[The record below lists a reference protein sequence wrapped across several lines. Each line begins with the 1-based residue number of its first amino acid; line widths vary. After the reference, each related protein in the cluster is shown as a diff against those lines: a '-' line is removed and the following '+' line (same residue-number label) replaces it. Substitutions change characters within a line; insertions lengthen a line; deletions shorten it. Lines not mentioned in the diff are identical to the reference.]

1 MSSIADKVRIAQDKD
16 GMLRR
21 ALERIIQLYT
31 DRSHFVYELLQNAE
45 DAEAKS
51 IKFVQY
57 SDRLEVMHDGRPF
70 TEENLKGLCDIG
82 KSDKVDNLNQIG
94 EFGVGFKSVFGICDT
109 VKLYSE
115 PANFREKDIGSAY
128 PFAVEIIDFTSPE
141 TIPPVKLG
149 RAFTTK
155 FIFPYTVGRT
165 FSGFKTVAELNSV
178 LSSKLQ
184 NLGITTLLFMKNLET
199 IEYQINLNGNTIE
212 GQYLLEKQ
220 AINNHC
226 SLVSALGHS
235 DAQRT
240 KKAEDE
246 EISYL
251 MFSRSVD
258 ATSKRTV
265 DIAFPVIVKEDGSY
279 ECQKP
284 KSPFISV
291 YFPTETESK
300 LGFIVQGPYRTT
312 PNRSSIPADE
322 EDNIRLAR
330 ETAKLLTDSLIEMR
344 NAGTL
349 NMSFV
354 KALPLSARVFDS
366 YGLFAPL
373 YETVKALFIKESIIP
388 TKNGKYISARCAKIA
403 RQERLATLFS
413 DELLTQLIWDGNLYR
428 WLPTFLTETNKEYEA
443 VYKYLT
449 SDLKIGVIR
458 PEDLRVFFAQSPA
471 FLPKQSD
478 DWLIE
483 LYSVLE
489 HVGAAFVKT
498 RSDAT
503 MLTADIVKTS
513 TGKFVAPYRKTENKQ
528 YIPNVFVPTD
538 KVYSDDINF
547 VDPKI
552 YQRCR
557 SFFDDILQL
566 QKPNEYEF
574 FIKDIKKR
582 YEENYSFDSDRH
594 ADDIRKL
601 YKYLKYDD
609 YRDEVSGVIKD
620 LLVLKCTDGK
630 MHNCYM
636 HRVFLPVTPTGIN
649 IEGYFANI
657 SKNVFYVDVDYY
669 TTHEVSLDV
678 LRAMGVR
685 SSILYGENITQGQY
699 YTGNAGKQPEWWTS
713 DTFRWKLTIDSLK
726 DAVKYISTHPRA
738 KDSIIKSK
746 TIFSIITENEY
757 RLRGLL
763 RIGGSIPNRENE
775 PCEMI
780 HTLRGFHGWDGK
792 WMFTES
798 MELVAPKTVSKHDI
812 STSIYGKVK
821 ADSIVYEMLG
831 FRKTEADEVDDIKKT
846 MTSTQLDAL
855 FENELR
861 HRFGLSAADL
871 TEHFGSGTSKFPGSS
886 SDYDDEN
893 NYEFP
898 VVRVKNWETLKKHA
912 AEMLCFADPV
922 KYEYKVRSF
931 RVSNKA
937 KEARAYLLNMYRY
950 DGVYKYACQMCHDS
964 CSNIEASEIFN
975 NPETELDPMH
985 LCLCPNC
992 ATLYRQ
998 LRGNAAIMG
1007 VLKQDILRLSEGDI
1021 TSDDYVTLDVDGQEL
1036 WFTQIHIA
1044 EIQALLRL
1052 SEDVQ
1057 SGKKEDIPVEET
1069 GDDDDKGGL
1078 SVYSSYVGKRI
1089 KRKDGFL
1096 AEVVSVDDQY
1106 LTAKV
1111 ITPSNRGG
1119 PKAGEETKIQLSFV
1133 ISNAGVYEIL

>member
-57 SDRLEVMHDGRPF
+57 PDRLEVMHDGRPF

-115 PANFREKDIGSAY
+115 PANFREKDVGSAY

-141 TIPPVKLG
+141 TIPAVKLS

-155 FIFPYTVGRT
+155 FIFPYTVGRS

-235 DAQRT
+235 DAQKT

-322 EDNIRLAR
+322 DDNIRLAS
-330 ETAKLLTDSLIEMR
+330 ETAKLLADSLIEMR

-354 KALPLSARVFDS
+354 KALPLSTRVFDS

-373 YETVKALFIKESIIP
+373 YDTVKALFIKEPIIP
-388 TKNGKYISARCAKIA
+388 TKSGKYISARFAKIA
-403 RQERLATLFS
+403 RQERLANLFT

-449 SDLKIGVIR
+449 GDLKIGVIR

-503 MLTADIVKTS
+503 MLTAEIVKTS
-513 TGKFVAPYRKTENKQ
+513 SGKFVAPYRKTENKQ
-528 YIPNVFVPTD
+528 YIPNVFIPTD

-582 YEENYSFDSDRH
+582 YEENYSFDAERH

-609 YRDEVSGVIKD
+609 YKDEISGVIKD

-630 MHNCYM
+630 MHNCYV
-636 HRVFLPVTPTGIN
+636 HRVFLPVTPSGIN

-657 SKNVFYVDVDYY
+657 AKNVFYVDMDYY
-669 TTHEVSLDV
+669 NTHNVSTEILH
-678 LRAMGVR
+678 AMGVR
-685 SSILYGENITQGQY
+685 SSILYGENITVGQY
-699 YTGNAGKQPEWWTS
+699 YTGNAGKQPDWWTS
-713 DTFRWKLTIDSLK
+713 GDFRWKLTIDSLK
-726 DAVKYISTHPRA
+726 DAVKYISAHPRA

-746 TIFSIITENEY
+746 TIFSIIIENEH

-763 RIGGSIPNRENE
+763 RIGGSVPNRENE
-775 PCEMI
+775 PCEMV

-792 WMFTES
+792 WIFTES
-798 MELVAPKTVSKHDI
+798 MELVAPKAVSKHDI

-821 ADSIVYEMLG
+821 TDSIVYEMLG

-871 TEHFGSGTSKFPGSS
+871 TEHFGSGTGRLPVST
-886 SDYDDEN
+886 SDGEDEYD
-893 NYEFP
+893 YEFP

-998 LRGNAAIMG
+998 LRGNTAIMG

>member
-51 IKFVQY
+51 IKFIQY
-57 SDRLEVMHDGRPF
+57 PDRLEVLHDGRPF

-115 PANFREKDIGSAY
+115 PANFREKDVGSAY

-141 TIPPVKLG
+141 TIPAVKLS

-155 FIFPYTVGRT
+155 FIFPYTVGRS

-199 IEYQINLNGNTIE
+199 IEYQINLNGNPIE

-235 DAQRT
+235 DAQKA

-265 DIAFPVIVKEDGSY
+265 DIAFPVIAKEDGSY

-322 EDNIRLAR
+322 DDNIRLAS
-330 ETAKLLTDSLIEMR
+330 ETAKLLADSLIEMR

-354 KALPLSARVFDS
+354 KALPLSTRVFDS

-373 YETVKALFIKESIIP
+373 YDTVKALFIKEPIIP
-388 TKNGKYISARCAKIA
+388 TKSGKYISARFAKIA
-403 RQERLATLFS
+403 RQERLANLFT
-413 DELLTQLIWDGNLYR
+413 DELLTQLIWDGSLYR

-449 SDLKIGVIR
+449 GDLKIGVIR

-503 MLTADIVKTS
+503 MLTAEIVKTS

-528 YIPNVFVPTD
+528 YIPNVFIPTD

-582 YEENYSFDSDRH
+582 YEENYSFDAERH

-609 YRDEVSGVIKD
+609 YKDEVSGVIKD

-630 MHNCYM
+630 MHNCYV
-636 HRVFLPVTPTGIN
+636 HRVFLPVTPSGIN

-657 SKNVFYVDVDYY
+657 AKNVFYVDIDYY
-669 TTHEVSLDV
+669 NTHNVSMEILH
-678 LRAMGVR
+678 AMGVR
-685 SSILYGENITQGQY
+685 SSILYGENITVGQY
-699 YTGNAGKQPEWWTS
+699 YTGNAGKQPDWWTS
-713 DTFRWKLTIDSLK
+713 GDFRWKLTIDSLK
-726 DAVKYISTHPRA
+726 DAVKYISSHPRA

-746 TIFSIITENEY
+746 TIFSIIIENEH

-763 RIGGSIPNRENE
+763 RIGGSVPNRENE
-775 PCEMI
+775 PCEMV

-792 WMFTES
+792 WIFTES
-798 MELVAPKTVSKHDI
+798 MELVAPKAVSKHDI

-821 ADSIVYEMLG
+821 TDSIVYEMLG

-871 TEHFGSGTSKFPGSS
+871 TEHFGSGTGRLPVST
-886 SDYDDEN
+886 SDGEDEYD
-893 NYEFP
+893 YEFP

-1021 TSDDYVTLDVDGQEL
+1021 TSGDYVTLDVDGQEL

-1069 GDDDDKGGL
+1069 GDDEDKGGL